1 MRRVSEAVDRRHEQS
16 GRVPL
21 GQAPR
26 RSFDHTQTTL
36 GPGGF
41 PQAGRRVVR
50 DRAAES
56 ATGREGSDEGEGA
69 SDATS
74 CLGSRQAR
82 RPCTLKPWRAHMDT
96 PTHTSMAVTG
106 WPAMHAPKHRR
117 AHSRRAGGQA
127 EAVGGRLAGW
137 QAGRQADDVFSE
149 RGERGPSCSTCIHR
163 RRRISCISESASGG
177 GGHVSRPRAD
187 HSRRGKQ
194 DAAKTSQ
201 SAGGARWV
209 R

>member
-1 MRRVSEAVDRRHEQS
+1 MGSASGTESPLCCKVRSGTADVVAGRVRRVSEAVDRRHEQS

-137 QAGRQADDVFSE
+137 QAGRQAG
-149 RGERGPSCSTCIHR
+149 RRCILRTGGKGPKLQHMHPST
-163 RRRISCISESASGG
+163 A
-177 GGHVSRPRAD
+177 PY
-187 HSRRGKQ
+187 Q
-194 DAAKTSQ
+194 LYQ
-201 SAGGARWV
+201 
-209 R
+209 